1 MYLLLDISI
10 ESIGLEISHLKHR
23 LHTDSNRKEEDERK
37 RERMVKSDS
46 IQIYGRIV
54 TCVNHLIFIM
64 FGMEQ

>member
-1 MYLLLDISI
+1 MYLLLDISV

-23 LHTDSNRKEEDERK
+23 LHTDSNRKEDERK

-54 TCVNHLIFIM
+54 ICINYIINILY
-64 FGMEQ
+64 GMEQ